1 MSYIAIAVI
10 AYFLVAL
17 EVILDKFL
25 LTSKRVSH
33 PAIYAFY
40 SGLLTSFVFFMVPF
54 SFHQMS
60 LYYALLSL
68 LTGMIFTYGILSLF
82 FAINKSEASRVMPVV
97 GAVIPIM
104 TFVLSVAFLAE
115 RLRNVQLVGVLALIL
130 GGLLISFDFPLKN
143 KKKFFLG
150 FELSIV
156 AGILLGIEV
165 TLFKYLSD
173 YYTFANVFIWTRW
186 GVTLGALSL
195 LIIPSWRK
203 VIMNSFGSFRHS
215 KKEHH
220 QTGGLFILNKILG
233 GAGSILTKKAITLG
247 SATIVSALV
256 STEYVFI
263 LLIGLIMSFQLP
275 KIFQEKET
283 FLDITQ
289 KVVSI
294 LIISLGVFL
303 ISKNADFNLFYFI
316 GHIYNQLIN
325 QI

>member
-1 MSYIAIAVI
+1 
-10 AYFLVAL
+10 
-17 EVILDKFL
+17 
-25 LTSKRVSH
+25 
-33 PAIYAFY
+33 
-40 SGLLTSFVFFMVPF
+40 
-54 SFHQMS
+54 
-60 LYYALLSL
+60 
-68 LTGMIFTYGILSLF
+68 
-82 FAINKSEASRVMPVV
+82 
-97 GAVIPIM
+97 M

-150 FELSIV
+150 FELSVI

-195 LIIPSWRK
+195 LLIPSWRK
-203 VIMNSFGSFRHS
+203 VILNSFGSFRHS

-233 GAGSILTKKAITLG
+233 GAGSIMTKKAVTLG

-283 FLDITQ
+283 VLDITQ

-294 LIISLGVFL
+294 FIISLGVFL
-303 ISKNADFNLFYFI
+303 ISKNADFSLFHFLSR
-316 GHIYNQLIN
+316 IYN
-325 QI
+325 